1 MTRFH
6 DLKLYLKAH
15 LWLVPVLAAAVG
27 LFVWALDP
35 APPSHLRLAAGVEG
49 GGYHAF
55 GERLK
60 ARLAVEGIELEL
72 VDSGGSTD
80 NLRLLLAAD
89 SPVQIG
95 LVQSGAELNLSEEER
110 RRLRGLGALYREPLW
125 LFQRR
130 ELKARRLADL
140 IDKRIGI
147 GSDGSGT
154 QPVVLSLFAA
164 NGIGRRPGW
173 LPLDSADAVAALNLG
188 KLDAAFFVGPPEN
201 PLIQQL
207 ARNPRLRLTGI
218 PRAEAYQARF
228 PFLQALTVPPG
239 LLDLA
244 HDSPERP
251 LTTLSPVA
259 TLVANA
265 SLHPALTP
273 LLLESSRKVLREGS
287 LLDPP
292 DRFPQAEPSGFPLT
306 KEADSYYR
314 TGLPYLQRFLPF
326 RIASVVDRYIVLLI
340 PFLAVLLPLT
350 KLISPIY
357 EWRMRSRIY
366 RWYRHLHEVDAL
378 LHDGTLGPRLDE
390 EIARLADIEK
400 ELGRVDVP
408 LSFSH
413 ELYALHLHVRYM
425 IERLKGLKPSP
436 PE

>member
-35 APPSHLRLAAGVEG
+35 APPSHPRLAAGVEG

-60 ARLAVEGIELEL
+60 ARLAAEGIELEL

-80 NLRLLLAAD
+80 NLRLLLTAD

-147 GSDGSGT
+147 GSD
-154 QPVVLSLFAA
+154 
-164 NGIGRRPGW
+164 
-173 LPLDSADAVAALNLG
+173 
-188 KLDAAFFVGPPEN
+188 
-201 PLIQQL
+201 
-207 ARNPRLRLTGI
+207 
-218 PRAEAYQARF
+218 
-228 PFLQALTVPPG
+228 
-239 LLDLA
+239 
-244 HDSPERP
+244 
-251 LTTLSPVA
+251 
-259 TLVANA
+259 A